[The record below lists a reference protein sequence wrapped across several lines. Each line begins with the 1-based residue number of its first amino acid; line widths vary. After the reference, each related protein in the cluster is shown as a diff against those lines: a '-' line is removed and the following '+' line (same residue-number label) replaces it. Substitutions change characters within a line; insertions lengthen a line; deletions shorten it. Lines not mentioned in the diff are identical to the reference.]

1 MRSSMC
7 GGAPKIT
14 QDILA
19 NGKTFVATTNLVAAF
34 QNISATGMDSS
45 DFLWVDAIC
54 INQNDLE
61 ERTAQVQ
68 MMGSIFFRAPNACWF
83 GWGLKKAAARR

>member
-1 MRSSMC
+1 V

-68 MMGSIFFRAPNACWF
+68 MMGSIFFRAPNAC
-83 GWGLKKAAARR
+83 

>member
-34 QNISATGMDSS
+34 
-45 DFLWVDAIC
+45 
-54 INQNDLE
+54 
-61 ERTAQVQ
+61 
-68 MMGSIFFRAPNACWF
+68 
-83 GWGLKKAAARR
+83 